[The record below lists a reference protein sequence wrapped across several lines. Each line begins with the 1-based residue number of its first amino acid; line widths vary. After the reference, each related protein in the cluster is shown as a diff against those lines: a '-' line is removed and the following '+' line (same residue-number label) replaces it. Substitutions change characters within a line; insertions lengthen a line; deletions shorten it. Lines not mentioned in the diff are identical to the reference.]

1 MNHMRLHRD
10 NRYQI
15 LSAIFIIYLFIKS
28 KQAQQQNTQ
37 LKKTWLRKKETQKTQ
52 KQMACT
58 YLNW

>member
-37 LKKTWLRKKETQKTQ
+37 LKKLD
-52 KQMACT
+52 
-58 YLNW
+58 